1 MPCLPDY
8 RVLFIDAYDSF
19 SNNIISLL
27 ETRLAGVHVVSV
39 KIDQPIP
46 DLPTFL
52 RHFDAVV
59 AGPGPG
65 HPGKAADVGLIS
77 QLWQLGDE
85 DMIPVLGI
93 CLGFQSLV
101 TAFGGSVVPL
111 PAPRHGIVRNVISNN
126 ASIFKDIARVFPVQ
140 YHSLHALLPSG
151 AGLNGL
157 NSLLDRVGLRNP
169 SHHLEPLA
177 CDVHV
182 DNTSSDQIQT
192 HNANPDII
200 LMAVKHKT
208 KPFYGIQFHPESIC
222 SDEPSQKVI
231 ENWWSEVRQWS
242 SQHKLWVPNS
252 RDVEGRLHSSKSASF
267 SMDLEALT
275 ELSLQGVD
283 DWTASDGTTETNA
296 LTGPCPSPKTS
307 LQVRSRVAPLNS
319 MTVDQVSDLL
329 GVSHGEAVV
338 LDSEPHQRHDIGTTT
353 IIGKVYDDSLRME
366 YFVGS
371 GKVNVIQNWC
381 TSIVDLADY
390 DNNVFCYLK
399 AFMNNHK
406 AVGGDPN
413 IPFWGGLVGN
423 INYEA
428 CLETIDIRTPS
439 REYKPDINFVF
450 IERSVVIDHQS
461 QQIYVQS
468 ITCDDDDWV
477 KRISCRLAEITATT
491 SAVRSYA
498 PYMHQVGGLITCP
511 KSSSYK
517 SKIRKCQ
524 DFIRRGDSYELCLT
538 NQATISKARRP
549 SISWPMY
556 LQLRSLNAAP
566 FSAYLRLGG
575 LTLLSSSPERFMR
588 WTRPNTYTTNLVEET
603 RSIVQF
609 RPIKG
614 TVKRYPEGPEEPAI
628 TLDQAT
634 ALLSTPKER
643 AENLMIV
650 DLIRHDLHGVVG
662 SGNVCVPKL
671 MVVEEYTTLYQLVT
685 VVEGTLINQNLGL
698 SNAPSLTT
706 SSQSSP
712 STSRPITPSS
722 SDGCEPFGRLP
733 LRSSSSKS
741 TMAKNGID
749 VLAASLPPGSM
760 TGAPK
765 RRSCTLLRQ
774 IEDEQ
779 PRGVYSGVVGYMD
792 VGGAGDFSVVIRS
805 AFRWDQD
812 ISFDE
817 ERKEKND
824 VWTVGA
830 GGAVTSLSTET
841 GEWEEMMA
849 KLGSTLRLFETGDAE
864 RA

>member
-1 MPCLPDY
+1 MSRSFDY
-8 RVLFIDAYDSF
+8 RILFIDAYDSF

-27 ETRLAGVHVVSV
+27 ETRLAGVHVVSI
-39 KIDQPIP
+39 KIDEPIP
-46 DLPTFL
+46 DLPAL
-52 RHFDAVV
+52 LKDFDAVV

-65 HPGKAADVGLIS
+65 HPGKAADVGIIS

-111 PAPRHGIVRNVISNN
+111 PEPRHGIVRNVTSKN
-126 ASIFKDIARVFPVQ
+126 ASIFKDIAGVIPVQ
-140 YHSLHALLPSG
+140 YHSLHALLPS
-151 AGLNGL
+151 
-157 NSLLDRVGLRNP
+157 DVGLRKP
-169 SHHLEPLA
+169 SHDLEPLA
-177 CDVHV
+177 WDIDA
-182 DNTSSDQIQT
+182 DNSSSNQIET
-192 HNANPDII
+192 HSVNPDSI

-222 SDEPSQKVI
+222 SDEPSQKVV
-231 ENWWSEVRQWS
+231 ENWWSEVRQWTK
-242 SQHKLWVPNS
+242 QHKLWVPNS
-252 RDVEGRLHSSKSASF
+252 RDVEGRLRPSKLASL
-267 SMDLEALT
+267 SMDIEALT
-275 ELSLQGVD
+275 ELSLQTMD
-283 DWTASDGTTETNA
+283 DRTASDDTIETHA
-296 LTGPCPSPKTS
+296 LTILCLSPKTA
-307 LQVRSRVAPLNS
+307 LRVRSQVVPLNTT
-319 MTVDQVSDLL
+319 TVDQVCDLL
-329 GVSHGEAVV
+329 DVSHGDAVV
-338 LDSEPHQRHDIGTTT
+338 LDSEPHQRHDVGTTT
-353 IIGKVYDDSLRME
+353 IIGKVYEDTLTME
-366 YFVGS
+366 YFVSS
-371 GKVNVIQNWC
+371 GKVNVIQNRR
-381 TSIVDLADY
+381 TTTIDLTDY
-390 DNNVFCYLK
+390 DENIFCYLK
-399 AFMNNHK
+399 AFMNEHK

-423 INYEA
+423 ISYEA
-428 CLETIDIRTPS
+428 CLETIDIQTPS
-439 REYKPDINFVF
+439 REYKPDVNFVF

-461 QQIYVQS
+461 QQIHVQS
-468 ITCDDDDWV
+468 IKCDDDDWV
-477 KRISCRLAEITATT
+477 KRISCRLVEITATAP
-491 SAVRSYA
+491 AVRSYA
-498 PYMHQVGGLITCP
+498 PHMLQIGGLITYP
-511 KSSSYK
+511 DSSSYK
-517 SKIRKCQ
+517 SKICKCQ

-588 WTRPNTYTTNLVEET
+588 WTRPNTHTTTLVGET
-603 RSIVQF
+603 RSNLQF

-614 TVKRYPEGPEEPAI
+614 TVKRYPEGPEGPVI

-671 MVVEEYTTLYQLVT
+671 MVVEEYATLYQLVA
-685 VVEGTLINQNLGL
+685 VVEGTLINQNLDL

-706 SSQSSP
+706 SSHSSP

-722 SDGCEPFGRLP
+722 SGSCSEPLRRLP

-741 TMAKNGID
+741 TVPKTGID

-774 IEDEQ
+774 IEEEQ

-817 ERKEKND
+817 ERREKND
-824 VWTVGA
+824 IWTVGA
-830 GGAVTSLSTET
+830 GGAVTNLSTET

-849 KLGSTLRLFETGDAE
+849 KLGSTLRLFETGNAK